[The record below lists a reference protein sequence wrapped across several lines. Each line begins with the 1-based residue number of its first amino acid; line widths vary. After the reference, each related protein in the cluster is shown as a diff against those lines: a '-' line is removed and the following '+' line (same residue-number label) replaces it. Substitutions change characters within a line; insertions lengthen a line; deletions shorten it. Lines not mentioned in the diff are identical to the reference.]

1 MIYTVNQELKFIDNV
16 DYSLFNIEQLPTIR
30 YNYDK
35 EKLQLTI
42 GQYYSSKYNVAKS
55 EETFLDI
62 TNINT
67 DYSLYMTNTGIL
79 KDQRFYILPVDEP
92 SNDIK
97 IADIIIKLDTKIE
110 PTDTRIIGGG
120 SSKFDNYEYI
130 DTGNI
135 LGRPYRVGT
144 SMVITLPKKYE
155 EHRDQLQE
163 QIDKHISS
171 SEAAVLLFKD

>member
-1 MIYTVNQELKFIDNV
+1 
-16 DYSLFNIEQLPTIR
+16 
-30 YNYDK
+30 
-35 EKLQLTI
+35 
-42 GQYYSSKYNVAKS
+42 
-55 EETFLDI
+55 
-62 TNINT
+62 
-67 DYSLYMTNTGIL
+67 MTNTGIL

-97 IADIIIKLDTKIE
+97 VADIIIKLDTKIE

-135 LGRPYRVGT
+135 LGRPYRIGT

-155 EHRDQLQE
+155 SHRDQLQE